1 MAIFELQGPDGAIY
15 EVDAPD
21 EAAAVGAFQQMLAPQ
36 QPKERPQSQ
45 VLMDQYEAAVAAGND
60 AEADRLLKE
69 ATYAATQDGSAPD
82 SVTYNPNTGRM
93 VDLDLKQDPVLFGG
107 RGGAVLQG
115 GGQGLGFGAFDE
127 AVGALHG
134 VTGGGTYQQ
143 NYDYARDV
151 MRHDLQRSR
160 EQYPITTIG
169 AEVLGGVGS
178 GLGATSAVPAA
189 RTMAGTMGQN
199 IGLGAGLGAL
209 YGFGAGEGDGRAK
222 NALKQGEVGGA
233 AGALAQPLA
242 WAVRTGWNALANAG
256 RNVMPSASPVSVG
269 NALNAALKGSGQSS
283 DEVVN
288 ALKTA
293 SADGQDV
300 FRLADALGISGQR
313 SLSGAVRQGGEA
325 KRIASEFLDTR
336 QAGQGERLS
345 RLVSDALGID
355 DTANATR
362 ATMTAAR
369 GRAADAAYDAARRGA
384 GPVDIRGALS
394 VIDDRIGGMQGS
406 GIRGDGID
414 AKLSGY
420 RSRLASQPGGPAH
433 PGASSVELSDFDRV
447 LGVKQAIQDDI
458 GTAIRAGR
466 NNEARELGRVVNAL
480 DEALEASSAG
490 YRSANDAFRTA
501 SREIDQIDAGIAA
514 SRPGRRAA
522 DTVAEYGGLQ
532 SDAQRGAYRAGYG
545 NEVLGRIE
553 RAAEGVNKARPLTS
567 QKSAEE
573 LAAMARDPALL
584 SRAIGREN
592 TMFQTRNMALGGSQT
607 ADNLMDIAGT
617 NALARIPT
625 TAMGVLD
632 AGLGAVNSLAR
643 GQNAATRE
651 AIVRALLS
659 SGDEA
664 ATALAGAVA
673 RGEQLTRQQIALMR
687 TLLVGGQQAGGQV
700 AR

>member
-1 MAIFELQGPDGAIY
+1 MAIFELQGPDGAVY

-21 EAAAVGAFQQMLAPQ
+21 EASAVSAFQQMFAP
-36 QPKERPQSQ
+36 PPPVERPQSQ
-45 VLMDQYEAAVAAGND
+45 ALMDQYEAAVAAGND

-93 VDLDLKQDPVLFGG
+93 VDLDLKEDPMLFGG
-107 RGGAVLQG
+107 RGGAALQG
-115 GGQGLGFGAFDE
+115 GGQGLGFGLFDE

-160 EQYPITTIG
+160 EQYPITTTG
-169 AEVLGGVGS
+169 AEVLGGVGA
-178 GLGATSAVPAA
+178 GLGATSGIPAA
-189 RTMAGTMGQN
+189 RNIPGTMGQN
-199 IGLGAGLGAL
+199 IGVGAGLGAL
-209 YGFGAGEGDGRAK
+209 YGFGSGEGGAQDRVIGAK
-222 NALKQGEVGGA
+222 NSALLGAA
-233 AGALAQPLA
+233 AGAAAQPLA
-242 WAVRTGWNALANAG
+242 WAARTGWNAIANAG
-256 RNVMPSASPVSVG
+256 RNIMPSASPVSVG
-269 NALNAALKGSGQSS
+269 NALHAALKGSGQSS

-288 ALKTA
+288 ALKMA

-345 RLVSDALGID
+345 RVVSDALGID

-369 GRAADAAYDAARRGA
+369 GRAADAAYGAARNQAGAVNLNKAIGAIDDLLMRDPILGDTPLTRGA
-384 GPVDIRGALS
+384 MGERLMQVRSQLTNGDAQLIDFNTVLNLKSDLFEQMQRNPRLAATMRPVYSAL
-394 VIDDRIGGMQGS
+394 DDALERAS
-406 GIRGDGID
+406 R
-414 AKLSGY
+414 GY
-420 RSRLASQPGGPAH
+420 RA
-433 PGASSVELSDFDRV
+433 
-447 LGVKQAIQDDI
+447 
-458 GTAIRAGR
+458 
-466 NNEARELGRVVNAL
+466 
-480 DEALEASSAG
+480 
-490 YRSANDAFRTA
+490 ANDSYRAA

-522 DTVAEYGGLQ
+522 DTVAEYGRLQ

-545 NEVLGRIE
+545 DRVLSRIE
-553 RAAEGVNKARPLTS
+553 GAAEGANKARPLTS

-573 LAAMARDPALL
+573 LAAMARDPDLL

-625 TAMGVLD
+625 TVMGVLD

-651 AIVRALLS
+651 AVVRALLS

-673 RGEQLTRQQIALMR
+673 RGEQLTRQQIAVMR
-687 TLLVGGQQAGGQV
+687 TLLVGGQQAGAQV
-700 AR
+700 AK

>member
-1 MAIFELQGPDGAIY
+1 MAIFELQGPDGAVY

-21 EAAAVGAFQQMLAPQ
+21 EASAVSAFQQMFAP
-36 QPKERPQSQ
+36 PPPVERPQSQ
-45 VLMDQYEAAVAAGND
+45 VLMDQYDAAVAAGDN

-93 VDLDLKQDPVLFGG
+93 VDLDLKEDPMLFGG
-107 RGGAVLQG
+107 RGGAALQG
-115 GGQGLGFGAFDE
+115 GGQGLGFGLFDE

-209 YGFGAGEGDGRAK
+209 YGFGAGEGDGRVK
-222 NALKQGEVGGA
+222 NALNQGAIGGIVGA
-233 AGALAQPLA
+233 AAQPLA
-242 WAVRTGWNALANAG
+242 WAARTGWNALANAG

-269 NALNAALKGSGQSS
+269 NALHAALRGSGQSS

-288 ALKTA
+288 ALKMA

-345 RLVSDALGID
+345 RLVSEALGVD

-369 GRAADAAYDAARRGA
+369 GRAADAAYGAARDQSGAVNLNKAIGAIDDLLMRDPILGDTPLTRGA
-384 GPVDIRGALS
+384 MGERLMQVRSQLTNGDAQLIDFNTVLNLKSDLFEQMQRNPRLAATMRPVYSALDDALEGAS
-394 VIDDRIGGMQGS
+394 R
-406 GIRGDGID
+406 
-414 AKLSGY
+414 GY
-420 RSRLASQPGGPAH
+420 RA
-433 PGASSVELSDFDRV
+433 
-447 LGVKQAIQDDI
+447 
-458 GTAIRAGR
+458 
-466 NNEARELGRVVNAL
+466 
-480 DEALEASSAG
+480 
-490 YRSANDAFRTA
+490 ANDAFRTA

-514 SRPGRRAA
+514 SRPSRRAA

-545 NEVLGRIE
+545 DRVLGRIE
-553 RAAEGVNKARPLTS
+553 GAAEGVNKARPLTS

-573 LAAMARDPALL
+573 LAAMARDPDLL

-625 TAMGVLD
+625 TVMGVLD